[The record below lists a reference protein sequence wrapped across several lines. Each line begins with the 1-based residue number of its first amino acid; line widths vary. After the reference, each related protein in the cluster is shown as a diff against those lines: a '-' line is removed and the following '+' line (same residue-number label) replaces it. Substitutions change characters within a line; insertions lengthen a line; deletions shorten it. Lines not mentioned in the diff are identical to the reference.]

1 MQCRKKITVEDNK
14 KRMNIGNVINIY
26 IYIYIYIYIPISY
39 MTRMTQNKKDSI
51 SSLLQHGRVV
61 ENNYC
66 VVFPTSRFSY

>member
-1 MQCRKKITVEDNK
+1 MFSMQCRKKITVEDNK

-26 IYIYIYIYIPISY
+26 IYIYIPISY
-39 MTRMTQNKKDSI
+39 VTRMIQNKKDSI